1 MYQIHIK
8 NEFLHNIYYNN
19 HYASSVREG
28 SLWFK
33 ITYSSA
39 FRETGRRFFYIQTM
53 KILKFGGTSVGS
65 VEALKALMAVIKTN
79 LDQKE
84 QIVVVVSAMGG
95 VTNQLLKMA
104 ENAVDGGDF
113 TADLSEME
121 KKHFVVVKE
130 LVPLQQQNQVL
141 TKLKLY
147 FQELEDILQ
156 GISSLQ
162 ELSAKTKDAV
172 LSFGEKSSA
181 FMISRILRA
190 VYEKTEFLDAS
201 LVIKTDSSYGNAKVD
216 FEQTNFLL
224 NDYFEHHQDDLVVV
238 TGFISSNN
246 EQKITTLG
254 RGGSDYTAAILG
266 AALNVSQIEIWTD
279 VNGMMTADPRRV
291 KKAFSM
297 EELSYTEAMEL
308 SFFGA
313 KVIYP
318 PTMIPAFLKKIPIV
332 IKNTFEPDFE
342 GTYIKHDLK
351 PTQTIIRGISSVDHV
366 SIINIEGSG
375 MVGKAGFSGRLFS
388 LLSREQVNVILIT
401 QSSSEHSITFAV
413 NPDDALKAKALIEL
427 EFELE
432 LQVGKLEPVK
442 IETDLSILAIVG
454 ENMKKTPGISGK
466 LFNAL
471 GRNGVNVVAIAQGS
485 SEYNISVIIYNQD
498 LSKALNAVHDAF
510 FAELQKTLNVFIVGV
525 GNIGTE
531 LLHQINGHQEFLA
544 KNNLINIKILGL
556 INTKNMLIDTDG
568 IDLSDWKTAL
578 DSSSAK
584 ANLEEFVAQMKAL
597 NLPNCVFI
605 DNTASPY
612 PSKFYKEAFEANIS
626 VVTCNKIA
634 NSGAYAQFADL
645 KNTAQKHGVDFYYET
660 NVGAGL
666 PIIKTLSD
674 LIVSGDKIAKIEA
687 ILSGTISFI
696 FNNFKGEL
704 NFHDVVKQA
713 QEKGYTE
720 PDPRDDLGGIDF
732 MRKMLILARNAGF
745 EVEASDVKLGAILPQ
760 NCAEAP
766 SVDAF
771 YQELKNA
778 NDYFEKMKN
787 DAAQSG
793 KVLRYIG
800 KLENGKVEISLQSV
814 GADHP
819 FYALSGSDNIIAFTT
834 DRYNETQMVVK
845 GPGAGAAVTAAGVFS
860 DLVKVGAK

>member
-1 MYQIHIK
+1 
-8 NEFLHNIYYNN
+8 
-19 HYASSVREG
+19 
-28 SLWFK
+28 
-33 ITYSSA
+33 
-39 FRETGRRFFYIQTM
+39 M

-65 VEALKALMAVIKTN
+65 VEALKALKGMVKSN
-79 LDQKE
+79 LDQKKHLV
-84 QIVVVVSAMGG
+84 IVVSAMGG

-104 ENAVDGGDF
+104 EDAIEGKDF
-113 TADLSEME
+113 TTPLADLE
-121 KKHFVVVKE
+121 KRHFAVVKE
-130 LVPLQQQNQVL
+130 LVPLQQQNQVI

-156 GISSLQ
+156 GITALQ
-162 ELSAKTKDAV
+162 ELSPKTKDMV

-181 FMISRILRA
+181 FMISRILRTVA
-190 VYEKTEFLDAS
+190 DKAEFLDAS
-201 LVIKTDSSYGNAKVD
+201 GIIKTDSTYGNAKVD
-216 FEQTNFLL
+216 FAQTNLL
-224 NDYFEHHQDDLVVV
+224 VQDYFAQHQNDLVVV
-238 TGFISSNN
+238 TGFIASNN
-246 EQKITTLG
+246 ENKITTLG

-266 AALNVSQIEIWTD
+266 AALEVSQIEIWTD
-279 VNGMMTADPRRV
+279 VNGMMTADPKRV

-318 PTMIPAFLKKIPIV
+318 PTMTPAFLKKIPIV
-332 IKNTFEPDFE
+332 IKNTFEPDFA
-342 GTYIKHDLK
+342 GTFIRHDLK
-351 PTQTIIRGISSVDHV
+351 PSNTTIRGISSVDHI
-366 SIINIEGSG
+366 SIINMEGSG

-413 NPDDALKAKALIEL
+413 NPDEALKAKALIEQ

-432 LQVGKLEPVK
+432 LLAGKLEPVR
-442 IETDLSILAIVG
+442 IEANLSILAIVG

-466 LFNAL
+466 LFHAL

-485 SEYNISVIIYNQD
+485 SEYNISVILYHSD

-510 FAELQKTLNVFIVGV
+510 FAELQKTLNVFVVGA

-531 LLHQINGHQEFLA
+531 LLSQINAHATYLA

-556 INTKNMLIDTDG
+556 INTKKMLVDAEG
-568 IDLSDWKTAL
+568 IDLAKWKEAL
-578 DSSSAK
+578 AASEK
-584 ANLEEFVAQMKAL
+584 AADLPTFVQEMKKL

-634 NSGAYAQFADL
+634 NSGDYAQFADL

-674 LIVSGDKIAKIEA
+674 LMVSGDKISKIEA

-696 FNNFKGEL
+696 FNNFKGEA
-704 NFHDVVKQA
+704 NFHDVVKMA

-745 EVEASDVKLGAILPQ
+745 EIEASEVKLGNIIPE
-760 NCAEAP
+760 NCSKAL
-766 SVDAF
+766 SVADF
-771 YQELKNA
+771 YQELKNS
-778 NDYFEKMKN
+778 NYYFEQLKK
-787 DAAQSG
+787 DAEAAG

-800 KLENGKVEISLQSV
+800 KLENGQVEISLQAV

-860 DLVKVGAK
+860 DLVKVGASKA

>member
-1 MYQIHIK
+1 
-8 NEFLHNIYYNN
+8 
-19 HYASSVREG
+19 
-28 SLWFK
+28 
-33 ITYSSA
+33 
-39 FRETGRRFFYIQTM
+39 M

-65 VEALKALMAVIKTN
+65 VESLKALKNVVESNIA
-79 LDQKE
+79 QKE
-84 QIVVVVSAMGG
+84 KIIVVVSAMGG
-95 VTNQLLKMA
+95 VTNILLKLA
-104 ENAVDGGDF
+104 EEAVIGIDF
-113 TADLSEME
+113 SLALADLE
-121 KKHFVVVKE
+121 KRHFSVVKE
-130 LVPLQQQNQVL
+130 LVPLQQQNQVI

-156 GISSLQ
+156 GITALK
-162 ELSAKTKDAV
+162 ELSAKTKDMV
-172 LSFGEKSSA
+172 LSFGEKCSA
-181 FMISRILRA
+181 LMISRIL
-190 VYEKTEFLDAS
+190 KNGDISSEFLDAS
-201 LVIKTDSSYGNAKVD
+201 TIIKTDSSFGNAKVD
-216 FEQTNFLL
+216 FEQTNLL
-224 NDYFEHHQDDLVVV
+224 VSDYFNQHQNDLIVA
-238 TGFISSNN
+238 TGFISSDNQN
-246 EQKITTLG
+246 RITTLG
-254 RGGSDYTAAILG
+254 RGGSDYTAAIFG

-332 IKNTFEPDFE
+332 IKNTFEPEFA
-342 GTYIKHDLK
+342 GTFIKHDLK
-351 PTQTIIRGISSVDHV
+351 PSDTTIRGISSVDHI

-388 LLSREQVNVILIT
+388 LLSRERVNVILIT

-413 NPDDALKAKALIEL
+413 NPDDAVKAKVLIEQ

-432 LQVGKLEPVK
+432 LLAGKLEPVK
-442 IETDLSILAIVG
+442 VENNLSILAIVG

-466 LFNAL
+466 LFYSL

-485 SEYNISVIIYNQD
+485 SEYNISVIIYNSD

-510 FAELQKTLNVFIVGV
+510 FAELQKTLNVFMVGV
-525 GNIGTE
+525 GNIGKE
-531 LLHQINGHQEFLA
+531 LLSQIKGHAAFLA
-544 KNNLINIKILGL
+544 KKNLINIKILGL
-556 INTKNMLIDTDG
+556 SNSRKMLVDVEG
-568 IDLSDWKTAL
+568 IDLSNWQEQL
-578 DSSSAK
+578 EQSSAK
-584 ANLEEFVAQMKAL
+584 ANLEEFIGQMKAL

-612 PSKFYKEAFEANIS
+612 PSKFYKQAFEANIS

-634 NSGAYAQFADL
+634 NSGDYAQFADL
-645 KNTAQKHGVDFYYET
+645 KETAQKHGVDFYYET

-666 PIIKTLSD
+666 PIIKTLND
-674 LIVSGDKIAKIEA
+674 LMISGDKISKIEA

-696 FNNFKGEL
+696 FNNFKGNA
-704 NFHDVVKQA
+704 NFHDVVKLA
-713 QEKGYTE
+713 QQKGFTE

-745 EVEASDVKLGAILPQ
+745 ELEASDVKLGAIIP
-760 NCAEAP
+760 EAASNAA
-766 SVDAF
+766 SVTDF
-771 YQELKNA
+771 YLELQNA
-778 NDYFEKMKN
+778 NDYFEKLKA
-787 DAAQSG
+787 DAEAEG

-800 KLENGKVEISLQSV
+800 KMENGKVEISLQSV
-814 GADHP
+814 GMDHP

-845 GPGAGAAVTAAGVFS
+845 GPGAGAAVTAAGVFA
-860 DLVKVGAK
+860 DLVKVGASKA

>member
-1 MYQIHIK
+1 
-8 NEFLHNIYYNN
+8 
-19 HYASSVREG
+19 
-28 SLWFK
+28 
-33 ITYSSA
+33 
-39 FRETGRRFFYIQTM
+39 M

-65 VEALKALMAVIKTN
+65 VEALKALKGVVKSN
-79 LDQKE
+79 LEQKE
-84 QIVVVVSAMGG
+84 RMVIVVSAMGG

-104 ENAVDGGDF
+104 EDAIEGKDF
-113 TADLSEME
+113 TTPLAELE
-121 KKHFVVVKE
+121 KRHFAVVKE
-130 LVPLQQQNQVL
+130 LVPLQQQNQVI

-156 GISSLQ
+156 GITALQ
-162 ELSAKTKDAV
+162 ELSAKTKDMV

-181 FMISRILRA
+181 FMISRILRTVA
-190 VYEKTEFLDAS
+190 DKAEFLDAS
-201 LVIKTDSSYGNAKVD
+201 EVIKTDSTYGNAKVD
-216 FEQTNFLL
+216 FAQTNLL
-224 NDYFEHHQDDLVVV
+224 VQDYFAHHQNDLVVV
-238 TGFISSNN
+238 TGFIASNN
-246 EQKITTLG
+246 ENKITTLG

-266 AALNVSQIEIWTD
+266 AALEVSQIEIWTD

-318 PTMIPAFLKKIPIV
+318 PTMTPAFLKKIPIV
-332 IKNTFEPDFE
+332 IKNTFEPSFA
-342 GTYIKHDLK
+342 GTFIRHDLK
-351 PTQTIIRGISSVDHV
+351 PSNTIIRGISSVDHI
-366 SIINIEGSG
+366 SIINMEGSG

-413 NPDDALKAKALIEL
+413 NPDEALKAKALIEQ

-432 LQVGKLEPVK
+432 LLAGKLEPVR
-442 IETDLSILAIVG
+442 IEANLSILAIVG

-466 LFNAL
+466 LFHAL

-485 SEYNISVIIYNQD
+485 SEYNISVIIGHHD

-510 FAELQKTLNVFIVGV
+510 FAELQKTLNVFVVGV

-531 LLHQINGHQEFLA
+531 LLSQINAHAAYLA

-556 INTKNMLIDTDG
+556 INTKKMLIDAEG
-568 IDLSDWKTAL
+568 IDLANWKEAL
-578 DSSSAK
+578 AASEK
-584 ANLEEFVAQMKAL
+584 AADLPAFVQEMKKL

-634 NSGAYAQFADL
+634 NSGEYAQFADL

-674 LIVSGDKIAKIEA
+674 LMVSGDKISKIEA

-696 FNNFKGEL
+696 FNNFKGVA
-704 NFHDVVKQA
+704 NFHDVVKLA

-745 EVEASDVKLGAILPQ
+745 EIEASEVKLGNIIPE
-760 NCAEAP
+760 NCSKAP
-766 SVDAF
+766 SVADF
-771 YQELKNA
+771 YQELKNSD
-778 NDYFEKMKN
+778 DYFEQVKK
-787 DAAQSG
+787 DAEAAG

-800 KLENGKVEISLQSV
+800 KLENGQVEISLQAV

-860 DLVKVGAK
+860 DLVKVGASKA

>member
-1 MYQIHIK
+1 
-8 NEFLHNIYYNN
+8 
-19 HYASSVREG
+19 
-28 SLWFK
+28 
-33 ITYSSA
+33 
-39 FRETGRRFFYIQTM
+39 M

-65 VEALKALMAVIKTN
+65 VEALKALTGIVKQNI
-79 LDQKE
+79 DDKE
-84 QIVVVVSAMGG
+84 PMILVVSAMSG
-95 VTNQLLKMA
+95 VTNTLLKMA
-104 ENAVDGGDF
+104 ESAVIGEDF
-113 TADLSEME
+113 SADLADLE
-121 KKHFVVVKE
+121 KKHFTVVKD

-147 FQELEDILQ
+147 FQELEDILH
-156 GISSLQ
+156 GISALQ
-162 ELSAKTKDAV
+162 ELSNKTKDVV

-181 FMISRILRA
+181 FMISRILRTI
-190 VYEKTEFLDAS
+190 YDKTEFLDAS
-201 LVIKTDSSYGNAKVD
+201 SVIKTDSFFGNAKVD
-216 FEQTNFLL
+216 FDLTNVLL
-224 NDYFEHHQDDLVVV
+224 NDYFNTHNDELTVV
-238 TGFISSNN
+238 TGFISSNS
-246 EQKITTLG
+246 QQQITTLG

-266 AALNVSQIEIWTD
+266 AALNVKQIEIWTD
-279 VNGMMTADPRRV
+279 VNGMMTADPRKV

-332 IKNTFEPDFE
+332 IKNTFEPDFK

-351 PTQTIIRGISSVDHV
+351 PSKTIIRGISSVDHI

-413 NPDDALKAKALIEL
+413 NPADAIKARVLIEQ

-432 LQVGKLEPVK
+432 LLAGKLDPIK
-442 IETDLSILAIVG
+442 IEENLSILAIVG

-485 SEYNISVIIYNQD
+485 SEYNISVIIYHSD

-510 FAELQKTLNVFIVGV
+510 FAELQKTLNVFVVGV

-531 LLHQINGHQEFLA
+531 LLSQINGHHQFLA
-544 KNNLINIKILGL
+544 KHNLISIKILGL
-556 INTKNMLIDTDG
+556 INTKKMLIDANG
-568 IDLSDWKTAL
+568 IDLANWKLAL
-578 DSSSAK
+578 ENSSATAK
-584 ANLEEFVAQMKAL
+584 LEEFVAQMKAL

-605 DNTASPY
+605 DNTASPH

-634 NSGAYAQFADL
+634 NSGDYAQFADL

-666 PIIKTLSD
+666 PIIKTLND
-674 LIVSGDKIAKIEA
+674 LMVSGDKISKIEA

-696 FNNFKGEL
+696 FNNFKGEN

-745 EVEASDVKLGAILPQ
+745 EVEAGDVKLGAILPE
-760 NCAEAP
+760 NCAKAA
-766 SVDAF
+766 SVDDF
-771 YQELKNA
+771 YQELKNS
-778 NDYFEKMKN
+778 NQEFEQMKK
-787 DAAQSG
+787 DAAAAG

-800 KLENGKVEISLQSV
+800 KLENGKVEISLQAV
-814 GADHP
+814 GANHP

-845 GPGAGAAVTAAGVFS
+845 GPGAGAAVTAAGVFA
-860 DLVKVGAK
+860 DLVKVGASKG